1 MVKIKRLEVRGFR
14 GVLKPATLDFGTK
27 CQSMIVVG
35 GNGKGKSSF
44 ADALELFVT
53 GDIHDLR
60 REGCG
65 PAAYRHR
72 RLPPTED
79 ACIDLRLSE
88 GGLSSTLSMSDTLTR
103 SHSNDAPDF
112 ESYLKDSADELLF
125 LRYKEL
131 TRFVD
136 YTKGDKRKQVASL
149 IGLDKL
155 EEVRDDLGWVTTQLR
170 SDLREQERA
179 LRERQE
185 EVKDII
191 DAPFKW
197 DDVWRFAG
205 QQAGLLDIAAPSS
218 LEDLRATAEAAGR
231 AVGSLQE
238 SAALQALEQA
248 IEVLSRAEKAPD
260 PTASAATYAATFN
273 AICSDPPRLLALN
286 LRKLYEQGL
295 AVIEQG
301 LWGLDACPLC
311 DAQIPLDSLRQH
323 IVRHLEMADA
333 ATKDR
338 EKLSDQRDSFA
349 EAALALREALGAV
362 SDLDEKQ
369 NPGLSPVKGPA
380 AAAMLE
386 LASLQTKAEAD
397 ITPGKSIDLSGVD
410 LGPKLATLRETVASA
425 VEWANQEQKRLALS
439 DADLARVKAA
449 QRLETLRNRVEALQR
464 RSAQRDNVKGIVD
477 SMSTVVSAFQDLRRD
492 LMGKVL
498 TTISGDVSSY
508 FTKLHP
514 NDGFDEVELRFLPE
528 EDGVE
533 FRLLYHGE
541 EITPP
546 RKLLSESHLNS
557 LGICLF
563 LATARTFNKRN
574 GFLVLDD
581 VINSFDA
588 DHRAE
593 LASLLVNEFSD
604 TQLLVFTHDRTWF
617 RYLRDMS
624 KNWKYMRI
632 ADWTY
637 EDGLT
642 LATQP
647 DEELA
652 EVEEEIRR
660 GIVGNA
666 ANSLRRYTEGRLKFL
681 CESVGAYVRFRRDE
695 RNDERYVP
703 ELVSA
708 LKIRLKAGKSA
719 LVDDANLRDLEASAF
734 VMNQASHDRT
744 ASYAD
749 LDMPDVRFALDRL
762 LKVEALFRCTGCDQ
776 LMWKVCDPHLS
787 QMNCDCGNLSLR

>member
-1 MVKIKRLEVRGFR
+1 
-14 GVLKPATLDFGTK
+14 
-27 CQSMIVVG
+27 
-35 GNGKGKSSF
+35 
-44 ADALELFVT
+44 
-53 GDIHDLR
+53 
-60 REGCG
+60 
-65 PAAYRHR
+65 
-72 RLPPTED
+72 
-79 ACIDLRLSE
+79 
-88 GGLSSTLSMSDTLTR
+88 
-103 SHSNDAPDF
+103 
-112 ESYLKDSADELLF
+112 
-125 LRYKEL
+125 
-131 TRFVD
+131 
-136 YTKGDKRKQVASL
+136 
-149 IGLDKL
+149 
-155 EEVRDDLGWVTTQLR
+155 
-170 SDLREQERA
+170 
-179 LRERQE
+179 
-185 EVKDII
+185 
-191 DAPFKW
+191 
-197 DDVWRFAG
+197 
-205 QQAGLLDIAAPSS
+205 
-218 LEDLRATAEAAGR
+218 
-231 AVGSLQE
+231 
-238 SAALQALEQA
+238 
-248 IEVLSRAEKAPD
+248 
-260 PTASAATYAATFN
+260 
-273 AICSDPPRLLALN
+273 
-286 LRKLYEQGL
+286 
-295 AVIEQG
+295 
-301 LWGLDACPLC
+301 
-311 DAQIPLDSLRQH
+311 
-323 IVRHLEMADA
+323 
-333 ATKDR
+333 
-338 EKLSDQRDSFA
+338 
-349 EAALALREALGAV
+349 
-362 SDLDEKQ
+362 
-369 NPGLSPVKGPA
+369 
-380 AAAMLE
+380 
-386 LASLQTKAEAD
+386 
-397 ITPGKSIDLSGVD
+397 
-410 LGPKLATLRETVASA
+410 
-425 VEWANQEQKRLALS
+425 
-439 DADLARVKAA
+439 
-449 QRLETLRNRVEALQR
+449 
-464 RSAQRDNVKGIVD
+464 VKGIVD

-666 ANSLRRYTEGRLKFL
+666 ANSLRRYAEGRLKFL

-719 LVDDANLRDLEASAF
+719 LVDDANLRDFEASAF